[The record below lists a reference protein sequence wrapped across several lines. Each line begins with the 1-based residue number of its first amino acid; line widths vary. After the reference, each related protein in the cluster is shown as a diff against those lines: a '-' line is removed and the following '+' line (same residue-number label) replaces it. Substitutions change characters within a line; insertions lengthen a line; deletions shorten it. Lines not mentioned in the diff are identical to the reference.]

1 MNERMDKYYGD
12 ISKSKILP
20 IKELDE
26 ALEKL
31 ESIRDIV
38 KQWEKEY
45 GTNNGFMEAV
55 REMLNDDGA

>member
-1 MNERMDKYYGD
+1 MNERMDKYYED
-12 ISKSKILP
+12 ISKSKILL

-55 REMLNDDGA
+55 REVLNDGGA